1 MVHVLLWPQD
11 NGKGDGKSKA
21 EKGIIKE
28 ITMAI
33 YAVFRTNKLEG
44 DVGYG
49 VIEVQGRKYPVSRSS
64 PLYGD
69 MGYGIVH
76 VFGTTYPVYRMKKE
90 DGDIGYGVVNI
101 QFK

>member
-1 MVHVLLWPQD
+1 MATSQQKRQR
-11 NGKGDGKSKA
+11 NKQGKKWT
-21 EKGIIKE
+21 IKE

-33 YAVFRTNKLEG
+33 HAVFRTTKLEG

-69 MGYGIVH
+69 MGYGIIH
-76 VFGTTYPVYRMKKE
+76 VSGKTFSVYRMKKE
-90 DGDIGYGVVNI
+90 DGDNGYGVVNI
-101 QFK
+101 KFK